1 LPHRRLVGP
10 APLPDNK
17 VSIKSESQEEEMAEV
32 IKCARCGQKL
42 PSLEKPPFGN
52 ALGKRIH
59 EQICQSCWKGWLMT
73 QNQLINHYGL
83 STINPEHQQFL
94 IDNMESFLFGQG
106 LKTQIDT
113 SLQGTITH

>member
-1 LPHRRLVGP
+1 
-10 APLPDNK
+10 
-17 VSIKSESQEEEMAEV
+17 
-32 IKCARCGQKL
+32 
-42 PSLEKPPFGN
+42 
-52 ALGKRIH
+52 
-59 EQICQSCWKGWLMT
+59 MT

>member
-1 LPHRRLVGP
+1 
-10 APLPDNK
+10 
-17 VSIKSESQEEEMAEV
+17 MAEV

-59 EQICQSCWKGWLMT
+59 EQICQGCWKGWLMT

-106 LKTQIDT
+106 LKTEIDT

>member
-1 LPHRRLVGP
+1 MR
-10 APLPDNK
+10 AQ
-17 VSIKSESQEEEMAEV
+17 SKSESQEEEMAEV

-42 PSLEKPPFGN
+42 PRLEKPPFGN
-52 ALGKRIH
+52 ALGQRIH
-59 EQICQSCWKGWLMT
+59 EEICQSCWKGWLMT

>member
-1 LPHRRLVGP
+1 
-10 APLPDNK
+10 
-17 VSIKSESQEEEMAEV
+17 MAET
-32 IKCARCGQKL
+32 IKCAKCKQKQL
-42 PSLEKPPFGN
+42 MMEKAPFGS

-59 EQICQSCWKGWLMT
+59 AEICGTCWKAWLTT

-94 IDNMESFLFGQG
+94 IQNMESFLFGEG
-106 LKTQIDT
+106 LQTQIDT